1 MHYCFPPRR
10 VTHFTW
16 LVDHDE
22 INVMTLTNPT
32 DVRPLGGR
40 RILIPR
46 GGPWGNAL
54 ASDLRALGATS
65 VVAPMTNFVV
75 TDDAESLARALADLA
90 AGKFDWVTFT
100 SATTVDV
107 VSAYRAVIPETTKV
121 AAVGD
126 TTAAALEAAGY
137 RADLVPSDDNTAHG
151 LLQEWNT
158 ATGGIVPLRVLT
170 LRSEASLPVLT
181 KGLIRIGHDVSSVV
195 AYRTIGVDVDPE
207 VVIDVRTGGFDI
219 VLVTSGSV
227 AQQVAEQF
235 GEIPSKTLIAAI
247 GPLTAKDARSLGLR
261 IDTVLSIDNDEL
273 LSDLVAAA
281 TACV

>member
-1 MHYCFPPRR
+1 
-10 VTHFTW
+10 
-16 LVDHDE
+16 
-22 INVMTLTNPT
+22 MTLTNPT

-75 TDDAESLARALADLA
+75 TDDADALASALEDLA

-100 SATTVDV
+100 SGTTVDV
-107 VSAYRAVIPETTKV
+107 VSAYRAEIPAKTKV

-151 LLQEWNT
+151 LLLEWNE
-158 ATGGIVPLRVLT
+158 ATGGVIPLRILT
-170 LRSEASLPVLT
+170 LRSEASVPVLT

-195 AYRTIGVDVDPE
+195 AYRTVGVDVDPS
-207 VVIDVRTGGFDI
+207 VVDDVRTGAFDI

-227 AQQVAEQF
+227 AEQIAQQF

-261 IDTVLSIDNDEL
+261 VDAVLSIDHDAL
-273 LSDLVAAA
+273 LTDLAAA
-281 TACV
+281 AKSCA

>member
-1 MHYCFPPRR
+1 
-10 VTHFTW
+10 
-16 LVDHDE
+16 
-22 INVMTLTNPT
+22 MTLTNPT

-75 TDDAESLARALADLA
+75 TEDAEALAKAIDDLG

-100 SATTVDV
+100 SGTTVDV
-107 VSAYRAVIPETTKV
+107 VSAYRAVIPATTKV

-151 LLQEWNT
+151 LLLEWNE
-158 ATGGIVPLRVLT
+158 ATGGVIPLRILT
-170 LRSEASLPVLT
+170 LRSESSVPVLT
-181 KGLIRIGHDVSSVV
+181 KGLIRIGHDVSSIA
-195 AYRTIGVDVDPE
+195 AYRTVGVDVDPS
-207 VVIDVRTGGFDI
+207 VVDAVRTGAFDI
-219 VLVTSGSV
+219 LLVTSGSV
-227 AQQVAEQF
+227 AEQVAQQF
-235 GEIPSKTLIAAI
+235 GAIPPNTLLAAI
-247 GPLTAKDARSLGLR
+247 GPLTAKDTRALGLR
-261 IDTVLSIDNDEL
+261 VDTVLPIDHDEL
-273 LSDLVAAA
+273 LAELSAAVKS
-281 TACV
+281 CP

>member
-1 MHYCFPPRR
+1 
-10 VTHFTW
+10 
-16 LVDHDE
+16 
-22 INVMTLTNPT
+22 MTLTNPT

-54 ASDLRALGATS
+54 ASDLRGLGATS

-75 TDDAESLARALADLA
+75 TDDSAGLAAALAELA
-90 AGKFDWVTFT
+90 AEKFDWVTFT

-107 VSAYRAVIPETTKV
+107 VSAYRAVIPARTKV

-158 ATGGIVPLRVLT
+158 ATGGVVPLRILT
-170 LRSEASLPVLT
+170 LRSEASIPVLT

-195 AYRTIGVDVDPE
+195 AYRTIGVDVDPA
-207 VVIDVRTGGFDI
+207 VVTDVRTGGFDI

-227 AQQVAEQF
+227 AEQIAEQF
-235 GEIPSKTLIAAI
+235 GDIPTKTLIAAV
-247 GPLTAKDARSLGLR
+247 GPVTAKDARSLGLR
-261 IDTVLSIDNDEL
+261 VDTVLSIDNDEML
-273 LSDLVAAA
+273 TDLAAA
-281 TACV
+281 AKICA